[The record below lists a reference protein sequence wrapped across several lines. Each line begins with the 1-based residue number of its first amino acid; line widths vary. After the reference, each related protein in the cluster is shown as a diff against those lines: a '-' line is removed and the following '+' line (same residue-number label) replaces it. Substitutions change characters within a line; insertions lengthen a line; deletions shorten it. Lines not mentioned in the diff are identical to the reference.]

1 MEEREHGMNIEKG
14 KKIIKRVDIGLS
26 LAYFIFVPIIK
37 SKKKIMKHEWRK
49 KEKEIYFPKNKPE
62 IINVPT
68 FKFLTIKGEGS
79 PANKSFGDHIGA
91 LYAVAYAIKMTL
103 KKETD
108 QPKDY
113 VDFTVYPLEGI
124 WSLNKEAIKKFDGT
138 INKEDFVFKLML
150 RQPDFVD
157 RIFFKKM
164 LALAKKKKPNPFLE
178 KVKFEKIKDGKCVQM
193 MHLGSFDNEPATFK
207 VMENFAKENN
217 LTRLSKTHRE
227 IYLSDFRKVAA
238 EKLKTVLRFKIK

>member
-1 MEEREHGMNIEKG
+1 
-14 KKIIKRVDIGLS
+14 
-26 LAYFIFVPIIK
+26 
-37 SKKKIMKHEWRK
+37 MKHEWRK
-49 KEKEIYFPKNKPE
+49 KEKQLYLPKKKPE
-62 IINVPT
+62 VINVPE
-68 FKFLTIKGEGS
+68 FKFLTIGGEGS
-79 PANKSFGDHIGA
+79 PANESFSEHIGA

-124 WSLNKEAIKKFDGT
+124 WSLNEEAIKKFDGT
-138 INKEDFVFKLML
+138 INKEDFVFKLMI

-157 RIFFKKM
+157 RNFFERM
-164 LALAKKKKPNPFLE
+164 LEVAKKKKANILLE
-178 KVKFEKIKDGKCVQM
+178 KVKFEKIKDGKCIQM

-207 VMENFAKENN
+207 IMEDFAEENN
-217 LTRLSKTHRE
+217 LTRLAKDHRE
-227 IYLSDFRKVAA
+227 IYLSDFRKVAT